1 MSDQAPTPPSSPTPP
16 TPAPKKPISVLRGL
30 FATLGV
36 IIMVLTGGCAIAAIG
51 SSGMFNASDMQ
62 LVALF
67 AGPPFLI
74 GLGIFLAATRLG
86 RKK

>member
-1 MSDQAPTPPSSPTPP
+1 
-16 TPAPKKPISVLRGL
+16 VLRGL
-30 FATLGV
+30 AATLGA
-36 IIMVLTGGCAIAAIG
+36 IIMVLTGGCVIIAFG
-51 SSGMFNASDMQ
+51 SSGMLNLGDLQ
-62 LVALF
+62 LVAIF

>member
-1 MSDQAPTPPSSPTPP
+1 
-16 TPAPKKPISVLRGL
+16 VLRGL
-30 FATLGV
+30 FATLGA
-36 IIMVLTGGCAIAAIG
+36 IIMVLTGGCVIAAIG
-51 SSGMFNASDMQ
+51 SSGMLNGSDMQ

>member
-1 MSDQAPTPPSSPTPP
+1 LSDQAPTPPPS
-16 TPAPKKPISVLRGL
+16 PAPKKPISVLRGL

-36 IIMVLTGGCAIAAIG
+36 IVMVLTGGCAIAAIG
-51 SSGMFNASDMQ
+51 SSGMLNASDMQ

-74 GLGIFLAATRLG
+74 GLGIFLVATRLG